1 MGRRTL
7 RSGKEFS
14 QFDLAAPPHGLPIS
28 ALNFDVA
35 DKLASCIASQEAT
48 GQLDELEELEVAFS
62 TTIIS
67 SPSSSPSPSSSSL
80 FTPPFWVNPTPD
92 YTVPSPFY
100 PAPAPAPAS
109 APSTSY
115 RDLRT
120 NFKKKDS
127 KARRKRKREELQEA
141 NGTPGLKSVHKKRR
155 DQALENA
162 IRLDVDT
169 SDLSHSKPAWIGSRS
184 AEIGQEDGMGGRI
197 YTQEEVRDLTG
208 EDGMRYI
215 NWLGELSIPILDCR
229 GRIIA
234 VLGGM
239 PRDREG
245 WKKLIDELSTLMD
258 EASPN
263 LRHSTEDLHHR
274 RAQEPYPSVARG
286 VSYGGGQ
293 TEPGC
298 LLNNAANTKVTDRF
312 LRDIRFQRLVK
323 WANLLFFLFAPLL
336 AAFYQS
342 QMDELAGWK
351 PSLVWNFAGSV
362 FAACTFNFGPQVIT
376 VPHLDFGNLSWG
388 WCAITALGWFDPDL
402 GGHLILW
409 DLKLVIRFPPGATIL
424 IPSAIVR
431 HSNVPIRAHE
441 KRFSFVQYTAGGLFQ
456 WIRNGFKTDEAFEN
470 TGTREE
476 RMERTKE
483 AKTRWGKGVA
493 MYSTVD
499 SLKSGPSV
507 PSV

>member
-1 MGRRTL
+1 
-7 RSGKEFS
+7 
-14 QFDLAAPPHGLPIS
+14 
-28 ALNFDVA
+28 
-35 DKLASCIASQEAT
+35 
-48 GQLDELEELEVAFS
+48 
-62 TTIIS
+62 
-67 SPSSSPSPSSSSL
+67 
-80 FTPPFWVNPTPD
+80 
-92 YTVPSPFY
+92 
-100 PAPAPAPAS
+100 
-109 APSTSY
+109 
-115 RDLRT
+115 
-120 NFKKKDS
+120 
-127 KARRKRKREELQEA
+127 
-141 NGTPGLKSVHKKRR
+141 
-155 DQALENA
+155 
-162 IRLDVDT
+162 
-169 SDLSHSKPAWIGSRS
+169 
-184 AEIGQEDGMGGRI
+184 
-197 YTQEEVRDLTG
+197 
-208 EDGMRYI
+208 
-215 NWLGELSIPILDCR
+215 
-229 GRIIA
+229 
-234 VLGGM
+234 M

-493 MYSTVD
+493 MYST
-499 SLKSGPSV
+499 SPSTEIHQKYGFKAYWDHYKPLLNEFNHYCLPGVRVEV
-507 PSV
+507 PKEEQKPTAEGENVGEKFINLIFGLDEDYCTKA

>member
-1 MGRRTL
+1 
-7 RSGKEFS
+7 
-14 QFDLAAPPHGLPIS
+14 
-28 ALNFDVA
+28 
-35 DKLASCIASQEAT
+35 
-48 GQLDELEELEVAFS
+48 
-62 TTIIS
+62 
-67 SPSSSPSPSSSSL
+67 
-80 FTPPFWVNPTPD
+80 
-92 YTVPSPFY
+92 
-100 PAPAPAPAS
+100 
-109 APSTSY
+109 
-115 RDLRT
+115 
-120 NFKKKDS
+120 
-127 KARRKRKREELQEA
+127 
-141 NGTPGLKSVHKKRR
+141 
-155 DQALENA
+155 
-162 IRLDVDT
+162 
-169 SDLSHSKPAWIGSRS
+169 
-184 AEIGQEDGMGGRI
+184 MGGRI

-293 TEPGC
+293 AEPGC
-298 LLNNAANTKVTDRF
+298 LLNNAANTKVTDQF

-441 KRFSFVQYTAGGLFQ
+441 KRFSFVQYTAGGLFR

-483 AKTRWGKGVA
+483 AKTRWEKGVA